1 MVEEHAASAQA
12 ARAAGLL
19 HEIRVRSALSLTRP
33 LRAVGAGV
41 RVGNSGGEQRVARL
55 SRRAAGCA
63 AASGQWQ
70 REAQERAH
78 VALPQLLVSQ
88 VLLLVLATTSILRPA
103 AREAVWMSQRVAPA
117 RSAQS
122 KPTQTVSTRQLG
134 QASARPAQ
142 SIVDRVQDILQWN
155 SERKKCPA
163 SPASPSVVEAECKRV
178 VQLNHGE
185 RIAGVPGII
194 GMAGLIFSN
203 MTSRN
208 FLSATLFQIPTD
220 RSMYFTLLLWTTSP
234 RPSPDPKPQQRTRLI
249 STTSI
254 GSHRG
259 LVQESLCA
267 AAELRG
273 SALPPALGLTSRL

>member
-1 MVEEHAASAQA
+1 
-12 ARAAGLL
+12 
-19 HEIRVRSALSLTRP
+19 
-33 LRAVGAGV
+33 
-41 RVGNSGGEQRVARL
+41 
-55 SRRAAGCA
+55 
-63 AASGQWQ
+63 
-70 REAQERAH
+70 
-78 VALPQLLVSQ
+78 
-88 VLLLVLATTSILRPA
+88 
-103 AREAVWMSQRVAPA
+103 MSQRVAPA

-234 RPSPDPKPQQRTRLI
+234 RPSPDPKPQQAP
-249 STTSI
+249 TTHKVDQHHINRQPQGPRPGVAVCCSRVAGLGAAPGL
-254 GSHRG
+254 GSHLSAVKRERPG
-259 LVQESLCA
+259 VRVQQEVDADQREPSDQAPTPHTPPTAPL
-267 AAELRG
+267 
-273 SALPPALGLTSRL
+273 SAPPLLPRRPLAPQPWP